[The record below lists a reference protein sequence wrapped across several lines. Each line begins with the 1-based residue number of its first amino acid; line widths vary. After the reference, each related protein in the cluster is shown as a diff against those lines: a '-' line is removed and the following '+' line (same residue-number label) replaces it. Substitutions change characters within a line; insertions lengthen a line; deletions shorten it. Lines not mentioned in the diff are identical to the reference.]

1 MMYLA
6 REYKRSELAF
16 NSFRQLKIQYP
27 SINLVVFGLEPLVS
41 VVGLPNSE
49 QYISKPNQNELRI
62 LIANVMHGCL
72 LVSQKSLVYLF
83 YRQWRAEH
91 QLSALDVEQH
101 LTC

>member
-1 MMYLA
+1 MYLA

-49 QYISKPNQNELRI
+49 QYISKPNQNELRMVTMLKTSI
-62 LIANVMHGCL
+62 KGSGDVALYLHHKEIVRGRSIII
-72 LVSQKSLVYLF
+72 SQASFLRK
-83 YRQWRAEH
+83 
-91 QLSALDVEQH
+91 
-101 LTC
+101 